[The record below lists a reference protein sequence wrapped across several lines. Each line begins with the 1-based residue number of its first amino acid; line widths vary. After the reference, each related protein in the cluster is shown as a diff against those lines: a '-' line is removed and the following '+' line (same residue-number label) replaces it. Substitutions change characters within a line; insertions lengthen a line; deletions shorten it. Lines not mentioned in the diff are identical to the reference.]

1 MDSSEDDADFDS
13 CTLKGDLRKLLGPEG
28 YLLLLEHYAGTR
40 LYVPK
45 MSIANTNQLV
55 DDITIDHALKLSEA
69 YGGEYIK
76 VPCDRDYRAIAYKR
90 KGFSTRKIVRSLG
103 MTECG
108 LRGLYNRL
116 EQEGTVFDPPL
127 PRRSRTAGR

>member
-1 MDSSEDDADFDS
+1 MESFEDDDIDGSA
-13 CTLKGDLRKLLGPEG
+13 LKFELRTLLGPEG

-45 MSIANTNQLV
+45 MNIANTNQLV

-103 MTECG
+103 MTESG

-127 PRRSRTAGR
+127 RRRSGTAGR